1 MYAPYPILGSED
13 QRFQKKTLTSCHAY
27 SIQNVED
34 EWNMN

>member
-1 MYAPYPILGSED
+1 MYVPYPILGSED
-13 QRFQKKTLTSCHAY
+13 QRLKKTLTSCHAY